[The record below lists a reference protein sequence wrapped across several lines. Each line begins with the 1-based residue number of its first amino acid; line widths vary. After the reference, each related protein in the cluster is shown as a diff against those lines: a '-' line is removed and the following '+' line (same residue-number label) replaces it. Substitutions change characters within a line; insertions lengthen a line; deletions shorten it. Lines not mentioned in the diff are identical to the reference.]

1 MNKVS
6 RTLFY
11 WNAFG

>member
-1 MNKVS
+1 MKYYFIS

-11 WNAFG
+11 